1 MCEIYQDFIIYN
13 IFLLYINYII
23 FLGKLKFKT
32 KMKKIRKNRV
42 TSHCRVY
49 NASLCFCIYR
59 VPTIIIIKPIIII
72 IYKNIY
78 ASCQLFQNFPPEG
91 SSVQVC
97 AHCLGRCYGKS
108 YETSLLWLCYAPLL
122 YRSMDL
128 HLCRVLR
135 VVSCLFIDTAK
146 AWHVASGSV
155 PCRGRSI
162 NQRTNLGSMSLM
174 ISRTITVALSARRP
188 FTS

>member
-1 MCEIYQDFIIYN
+1 MLWTRLSTKQPHVSN
-13 IFLLYINYII
+13 NYII
-23 FLGKLKFKT
+23 MPFKILIHLNLDHLCNKVCSNICVKFIRILLFTIFFYYIYIIFWGKLKFKT

-42 TSHCRVY
+42 TSHCRGY

-72 IYKNIY
+72 IYTNIY

-108 YETSLLWLCYAPLL
+108 YETSLLRLCYAPLL

-146 AWHVASGSV
+146 A
-155 PCRGRSI
+155 
-162 NQRTNLGSMSLM
+162 
-174 ISRTITVALSARRP
+174 
-188 FTS
+188 